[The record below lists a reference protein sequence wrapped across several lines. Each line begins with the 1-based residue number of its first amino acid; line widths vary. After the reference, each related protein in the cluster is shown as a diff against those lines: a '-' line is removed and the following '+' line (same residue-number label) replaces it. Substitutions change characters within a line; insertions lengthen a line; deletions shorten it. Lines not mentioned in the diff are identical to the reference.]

1 MKELVEVVAKALVDN
16 PDEVVVTEKTEGKN
30 IVLELHVAASDM
42 GKVIGKQ
49 GRIAKA
55 IRSVVK
61 AASSKDNT
69 RVDVEIPD
77 VERRNIQACV
87 SPFFG

>member
-1 MKELVEVVAKALVDN
+1 MKELVEVIAKALVDD
-16 PDEVVVTEKTEGKN
+16 PSQVVVEEKRDGKN
-30 IVLELHVAASDM
+30 IDRTLHVAPDDM

-61 AASSKDNT
+61 AASTRDHL
-69 RVDVEIPD
+69 RVDVEI
-77 VERRNIQACV
+77 V
-87 SPFFG
+87 

>member
-1 MKELVEVVAKALVDN
+1 MRELVEVIAKALVDN
-16 PDEVVVTEKTEGKN
+16 PDEVVVTEKEEGKTL
-30 IVLELHVAASDM
+30 VLEVKVADSDM

-61 AASSKDNT
+61 AASFGDNQK
-69 RVDVEIPD
+69 VDVEI
-77 VERRNIQACV
+77 I
-87 SPFFG
+87 

>member
-1 MKELVEVVAKALVDN
+1 MKELVEVIAKALVDC
-16 PDEVVVTEKTEGKN
+16 PDEVVVTETETDRA
-30 IVLELHVAASDM
+30 IVLELRVAQSDM

-61 AASSKDNT
+61 AASFGDNQK
-69 RVDVEIPD
+69 VDVEI
-77 VERRNIQACV
+77 I
-87 SPFFG
+87 

>member
-1 MKELVEVVAKALVDN
+1 MKELVEVIAKALVDN
-16 PDEVVVTEKTEGKN
+16 PEEVVVTEKGEGKN
-30 IVLELHVAASDM
+30 ITVELYVAADDM

-61 AASSKDNT
+61 AASTKDNK
-69 RVDVEIPD
+69 RVDVEI
-77 VERRNIQACV
+77 I
-87 SPFFG
+87 